1 MKPREEH
8 LALAFLAMIATIA
21 STASALTFDP
31 RKIATY
37 LMMGLTFSLTSI
49 IVYYRKM
56 EFLAS
61 SATHTSLLAVITG
74 LMLESLTG
82 VQYSIW
88 SLLIGLLII
97 YMAGVLIRR
106 GLDPNSTSAIIV
118 ASTSAFSVIGGYL
131 LITYFPVNYNLN
143 SLFLGDPLLLSS
155 RDVVLV
161 SLITLT
167 VSTIFIFSIQE
178 ILSIGIDEVSV
189 KLLGLKTGV
198 YDALTYTIIGLTS
211 IGLLRV
217 SGYIL
222 QHVLI
227 LLPAITASFYSN
239 SGRGLILYSIT
250 LSLFSCSVGFL
261 LSLYFNLSPTGLTGV
276 VLVVFMINGV
286 FRRWVQ

>member
-1 MKPREEH
+1 MRFKERH
-8 LALAFLAMIATIA
+8 LTLVLLVTITLIA
-21 STASALTFDP
+21 SVTSALFFDP
-31 RKIATY
+31 KKITTY

-82 VQYSIW
+82 VQFPVW
-88 SLLIGLLII
+88 SLLIGLFII
-97 YMAGVLIRR
+97 YLAGVLIRK
-106 GLDPNSTSAIIV
+106 GLDPNNTSAVIV

-131 LITYFPVNYNLN
+131 LITLFPVSYNLN

-155 RDVVLV
+155 RDVLLV
-161 SLITLT
+161 SLVT
-167 VSTIFIFSIQE
+167 VVVSIIFVLSIYE
-178 ILSIGIDEVSV
+178 ILSLGIDEVSV

-198 YDALTYTIIGLTS
+198 YDTLTYTIIGLTS

-239 SGRGLILYSIT
+239 SGKELILYSIT

-276 VLVVFMINGV
+276 VLVVFMVHGV
-286 FRRWVQ
+286 LRRWMK

>member
-1 MKPREEH
+1 MKFKETY
-8 LALAFLAMIATIA
+8 LTLVLLVTITLVA
-21 STASALTFDP
+21 SVSSALIFDP
-31 RKIATY
+31 RKIITY

-82 VQYSIW
+82 VQFPVW
-88 SLLIGLLII
+88 SLLIGLFII
-97 YMAGVLIRR
+97 YLAGVLIRK
-106 GLDPNSTSAIIV
+106 GLDPNNTSAVIV

-131 LITYFPVNYNLN
+131 LITLFPVSYNLN

-155 RDVVLV
+155 RDVLLV
-161 SLITLT
+161 TLVT
-167 VSTIFIFSIQE
+167 VVVSIIFVFSIYE
-178 ILSIGIDEVSV
+178 ILSLGIDEVSV
-189 KLLGLKTGV
+189 KLLGLKTEV
-198 YDALTYTIIGLTS
+198 YDILTYTIIGLTS

-239 SGRGLILYSIT
+239 SGKELILYSIT
-250 LSLFSCSVGFL
+250 LSLFSCSIGFL

-276 VLVVFMINGV
+276 VLVVFMVHGIL
-286 FRRWVQ
+286 RRWIK

>member
-1 MKPREEH
+1 MRLDKAR
-8 LALAFLAMIATIA
+8 LVLVFLATITVVA
-21 STASALTFDP
+21 SIVSALSFDP
-31 RKIATY
+31 RKVATY

-74 LMLESLTG
+74 LMLEFLTG
-82 VQYSIW
+82 VQFPVW

-97 YMAGVLIRR
+97 YLAGILIRR
-106 GLDPNSTSAIIV
+106 GLEPNNTSAIIV

-131 LITYFPVNYNLN
+131 LITSFPVSYNLN

-155 RDVVLV
+155 RDVFLAFLVTMTVL
-161 SLITLT
+161 I
-167 VSTIFIFSIQE
+167 IFILSMYE
-178 ILSIGIDEVSV
+178 ILSLGIDEVSV
-189 KLLGLKTGV
+189 KLLGLRTGV

-227 LLPAITASFYSN
+227 LLPAITASFYSR
-239 SGRGLILYSIT
+239 SGKELILYSIT
-250 LSLFSCSVGFL
+250 LSLFSCSFGFL
-261 LSLYFNLSPTGLTGV
+261 LSLQFNLSPTGLTGV
-276 VLVVFMINGV
+276 VLVAFMVNGV
-286 FRRWVQ
+286 LRRWMK